1 MKMNKRHKP
10 FSFGD
15 LGTSRRAW
23 AACITLI
30 ALLAIGIGYLLWL
43 AQTPDKSLPEFR
55 RQFEGLRDME
65 ARWDSEILSLQLG
78 IAPNYDAVT
87 RAARDI
93 RLEAA
98 RLEGSSASDQALT
111 PLQSPV
117 HAYRLAIEDKARLS
131 EQVKASY
138 AMLRNSVAVLPNAIS
153 DAYENPE
160 ILKTI
165 DGTNKR
171 VSDFLT
177 EAITGMVGFAIS
189 PTPLLRDAAQERISK
204 ARMAAQ
210 SSSSALLRSLNNFL
224 VQVDVVLK
232 ERQRGNELMLAI
244 TGVPTLAAANRVEN
258 DLQALEKA
266 KAGMTRTL
274 WDMTGALAVSLALV
288 FIAFVFVLSR
298 RFGRLDNDN
307 RMLQQVNENVEEQLM
322 QSAKLSALGQMV
334 AGITHEINTP
344 LAYVKAVF
352 ELIRERLILSEEM
365 PLLKSDDE
373 DDVAE
378 AREELRILLDDGLHG
393 LEEITTLIKTMKNF
407 SRLDKGQIE
416 SFSVEDGLRGAL
428 LIAKPQTKYVA
439 DVKMEFDSV
448 PAIMCSPSQ
457 IRQVF
462 LNMIVNAVDAMATLD
477 RRGILTLRTRLTS
490 SDTVQV
496 DICDNGPGIPADEL
510 NKIFDPFYTTKPVG
524 EGSGMGLSICYRII
538 ENHGGTI
545 TVNSKPGRGTI
556 FTVTLPRQDEKFP
569 DPQQEAKE
577 KSADKARSPEVA

>member
-1 MKMNKRHKP
+1 MKISKRHKP
-10 FSFGD
+10 FSISD
-15 LGTSRRAW
+15 LGTSQRAW
-23 AACITLI
+23 VACISLI
-30 ALLAIGIGYLLWL
+30 VLLSAGMGYLAWL
-43 AQTPDKSLPEFR
+43 AQAPDKSLSEFR
-55 RQFEGLRDME
+55 RQFDGLRDME

-87 RAARDI
+87 RAARDL
-93 RLEAA
+93 RLQAA
-98 RLEGSSASDQALT
+98 KLEGNCASDEGLVSLRA
-111 PLQSPV
+111 SV
-117 HAYRLAIEDKARLS
+117 HAYRQAIEDKARLS

-138 AMLRNSVAVLPNAIS
+138 SMLRNSVAVLPNAIS

-160 ILKTI
+160 ILRVM

-171 VSDFLT
+171 VSDLLT
-177 EAITGMVGFAIS
+177 EAIMGMVSFAIS
-189 PTPLLRDAAQERISK
+189 PTPLLRDAAEERIS
-204 ARMAAQ
+204 RIQMAAR
-210 SSSSALLRSLNNFL
+210 SSSSTLVESLNNFL
-224 VQVDVVLK
+224 GQVEVVLK

-244 TGVPTLAAANRVEN
+244 AAVPTVSAANQVEGE
-258 DLQALEKA
+258 LQTLEKA
-266 KAGMTRTL
+266 RAGMIRTL
-274 WDMTGALAVSLALV
+274 WDMTGALAVLLALV
-288 FIAFVFVLSR
+288 FVVFVVVLSR

-352 ELIRERLILSEEM
+352 ELIRERLVVSEET
-365 PLLKSDDE
+365 PLLSSRDVDE
-373 DDVAE
+373 VTE

-439 DVKMEFDSV
+439 DVKLEFDSV
-448 PAIMCSPSQ
+448 PPIMCSPSQ

-462 LNMIVNAVDAMATLD
+462 LNMIVNAVDAMATMN
-477 RRGILTLRTRLTS
+477 RRGVLTLRTRLTS

-496 DICDNGPGIPADEL
+496 DICDNGPGIPPEEL
-510 NKIFDPFYTTKPVG
+510 NRIFDPFYTTKPVG

-545 TVNSKPGRGTI
+545 TVNSKTGKGTI

-569 DPQQEAKE
+569 NPHREAKE
-577 KSADKARSPEVA
+577 TMHDKAKSPEVA